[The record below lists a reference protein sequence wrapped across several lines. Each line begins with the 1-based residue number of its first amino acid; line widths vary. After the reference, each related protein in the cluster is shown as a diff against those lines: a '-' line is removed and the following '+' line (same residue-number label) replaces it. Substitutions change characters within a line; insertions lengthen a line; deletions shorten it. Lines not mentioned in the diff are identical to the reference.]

1 MICVFNTQRGTCR
14 MNTMLWS
21 DRTCKS
27 HNHTLG
33 LVHNLHLAFFRCF
46 RLCYLPC
53 LGSYSMLVVDEHTV
67 PTTGMTNV
75 AFELNLLTCCWFRI
89 QPDVQIV
96 SNPMHH
102 RDPQKYVTLGERL
115 ASRSSA
121 SFERVS
127 LLSYSLKLR

>member
-1 MICVFNTQRGTCR
+1 
-14 MNTMLWS
+14 
-21 DRTCKS
+21 
-27 HNHTLG
+27 
-33 LVHNLHLAFFRCF
+33 
-46 RLCYLPC
+46 
-53 LGSYSMLVVDEHTV
+53 MLVVDERTV

-75 AFELNLLTCCWFRI
+75 AFELNLLTYCWFRI